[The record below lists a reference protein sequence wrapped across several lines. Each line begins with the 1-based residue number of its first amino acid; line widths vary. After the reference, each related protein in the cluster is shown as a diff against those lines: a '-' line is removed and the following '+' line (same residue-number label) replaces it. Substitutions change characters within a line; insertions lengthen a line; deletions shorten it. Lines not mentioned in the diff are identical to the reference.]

1 MTQLLKID
9 DETASVVLTSED
21 PKLRRLLRKG
31 GWLWL
36 AVPALLMILV
46 LFAWPTVETL
56 RRSFTD
62 YQAPQAGGF
71 DNYTWF
77 LGDSVNLRILIR
89 TMVTGMLVT
98 LGCLVIA
105 YPYSYF
111 MTVTKPVWRGLL
123 LGIIL
128 LQFCSSP
135 VAQTFAWVVILQDN
149 GPLDTLGRSLGMDQL
164 QLMGSVP
171 GAGVGMVQA
180 MLPYMILPLY
190 ATMSGIDRSLV
201 RAAHTL
207 GARPSVAFFKVYAP
221 LSIPGVLAGSLMVF
235 VISLGFYLT
244 PALLGS
250 PNQVLLS
257 QYLFSQI
264 STLLAWGRGG
274 AIAAVM
280 ILTTAIILIAGR
292 RFIRPALSS
301 VSNNVK
307 GQ

>member
-1 MTQLLKID
+1 
-9 DETASVVLTSED
+9 
-21 PKLRRLLRKG
+21 
-31 GWLWL
+31 
-36 AVPALLMILV
+36 
-46 LFAWPTVETL
+46 
-56 RRSFTD
+56 
-62 YQAPQAGGF
+62 
-71 DNYTWF
+71 
-77 LGDSVNLRILIR
+77 
-89 TMVTGMLVT
+89 
-98 LGCLVIA
+98 
-105 YPYSYF
+105 
-111 MTVTKPVWRGLL
+111 MTVTKPFWRGLL

-171 GAGVGMVQA
+171 GAGLGMVQA

-207 GARPSVAFFKVYAP
+207 GARPSVAFLKVYAP

-280 ILTTAIILIAGR
+280 ILTTAVILIAGR